1 MLNQALR
8 LQRNQKGKFLLLTF
22 GDQPAVEEIVVD
34 PTATVDP
41 AVDDTVDPIVTPPLS
56 LRAIMETF
64 MTT

>member
-8 LQRNQKGKFLLLTF
+8 LQRNQEGKFLLLTF
-22 GDQPAVEEIVVD
+22 GDQLVVEEIVVD
-34 PTATVDP
+34 PTAAVDP
-41 AVDDTVDPIVTPPLS
+41 VTDDTVDPIVTPPLS